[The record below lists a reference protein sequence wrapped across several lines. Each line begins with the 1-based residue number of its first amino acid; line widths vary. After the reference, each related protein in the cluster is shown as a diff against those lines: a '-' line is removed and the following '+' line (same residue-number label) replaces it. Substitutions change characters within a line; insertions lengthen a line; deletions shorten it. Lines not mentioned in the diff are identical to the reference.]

1 MESNSTPQPFK
12 TESDSQLPND
22 LVDWIKN
29 EFPIKTVEFRG
40 REFTFHSDVPIDAM
54 EDIGL
59 SGAQGVAKIKLLMMA
74 ISIEPK
80 FTPEVMEVMGST
92 MLMELY
98 NKLFP
103 KVDPSSQPET
113 TKSISSA
120 L

>member
-1 MESNSTPQPFK
+1 
-12 TESDSQLPND
+12 
-22 LVDWIKN
+22 
-29 EFPIKTVEFRG
+29 
-40 REFTFHSDVPIDAM
+40 M

-103 KVDPSSQPET
+103 KADPSSQPET
-113 TKSISSA
+113 TNGISSA
-120 L
+120 I